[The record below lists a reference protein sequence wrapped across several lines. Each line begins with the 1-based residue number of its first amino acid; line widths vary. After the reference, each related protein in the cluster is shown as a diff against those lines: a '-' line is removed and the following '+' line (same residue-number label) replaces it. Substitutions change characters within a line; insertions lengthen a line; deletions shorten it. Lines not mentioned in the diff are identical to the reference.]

1 MLCLMLH
8 FDRAACSPRYGNKFL
23 HQGRLAITLSRMR
36 LPPSLLLLVL
46 SSAAGFAQDVA
57 KPAPA
62 APVEVAGEPSH
73 HLKVENEYVR
83 AYFVEIAPGQ
93 STLMHHHGTDYV
105 AVAIGASEVDS
116 VVPDG
121 TTKHITFHDGQVN
134 YAPAGVVHAVR
145 NQGAAPFRNAT
156 IELLQNQGHPVCVK
170 DCENDPRAKEW
181 PALPDTAKAIGYG
194 DSFRIIAVTIKP
206 QQTVSV
212 TDPSPHLVVLLTD
225 AQARSAGPSK
235 PPQDVSHHA
244 GDLLFHEPHPPGTT
258 TTNTGAQD
266 IRLVEIQFK
275 PVKQ

>member
-1 MLCLMLH
+1 MRSL
-8 FDRAACSPRYGNKFL
+8 AANTKNSL
-23 HQGRLAITLSRMR
+23 QEERLGIRLSRMKICP
-36 LPPSLLLLVL
+36 LVLLLAL
-46 SSAAGFAQDVA
+46 SVGAALAQEPA
-57 KPAPA
+57 NNAPA
-62 APVEVAGEPSH
+62 TPVEVANEPSH

-116 VVPDG
+116 VSPDG
-121 TTKHITFHDGQVN
+121 TTKHIAFQDGQVN

-145 NQGAAPFRNAT
+145 NPGPATFRNAT
-156 IELLQNQGHPVCVK
+156 IEMLQNQGHPVCVK
-170 DCENDPRAKEW
+170 NCESDPRAKDW

-206 QQTVSV
+206 QQTIPV
-212 TDPSPHLVVLLTD
+212 TGPSPHLVVLLSD
-225 AQARSAGPSK
+225 AQARYAEPGR
-235 PPQDVSHHA
+235 PPQDVTHHT
-244 GDLLFHEPHPPGTT
+244 GDILFHAPHPAGAT